1 MGYGTEGNPWGR
13 HIGAWPIRAKMMTR
27 SGWHWGRRLSIGTK
41 PYFQIKAILINPL
54 DMKDITLNALEEN
67 TSKYIYDVVLERDF
81 LTKSHIKT
89 MKEKTDAFDFVK
101 TRMSLPQNK

>member
-1 MGYGTEGNPWGR
+1 
-13 HIGAWPIRAKMMTR
+13 
-27 SGWHWGRRLSIGTK
+27 
-41 PYFQIKAILINPL
+41 
-54 DMKDITLNALEEN
+54 MKGITLNALEEN

-81 LTKSHIKT
+81 LTKRQVKT